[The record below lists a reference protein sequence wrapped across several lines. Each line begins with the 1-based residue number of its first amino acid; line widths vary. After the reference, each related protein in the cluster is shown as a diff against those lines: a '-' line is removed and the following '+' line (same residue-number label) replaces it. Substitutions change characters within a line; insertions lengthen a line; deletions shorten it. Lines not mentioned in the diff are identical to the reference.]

1 MRLGVVGID
10 HFHTTG
16 WVESFEHFADE
27 IEIVA
32 LYDPDPEIGRTRAP
46 RFHDPSLSPT
56 LPPRIRNLPFY
67 TDLGLMLAAE
77 RLDLAL
83 VTLSPRDGPA
93 AIEQLAGAGVH
104 MLVDKPVAKSA
115 AEARRAFAAARKA
128 GVKATVGLGKRVS
141 LGWLDAKGM
150 IESGR
155 LGRILSAEAIF
166 VTSSVAVRD
175 PENHLFDASRSGH
188 GILHWLG
195 VHDVDA
201 LMWMTGEQIVEVQAM
216 TANVLG
222 APIAVEDAIS
232 IAFRFSGGGLG
243 TIHFVNAFP
252 RPASDGY
259 LAFRGEKGSVKIS
272 SDGDLT
278 WIGPG
283 TRENP
288 VLTEER
294 HYTVAN
300 VGGYGATALVEIA
313 DLLAAIREDRDPLIT
328 GEDLVRALEVIDA
341 AYESAA
347 TARRVTIPWSQS

>member
-16 WVESFEHFADE
+16 WVDSLEHFADE

-32 LYDPDPEIGRTRAP
+32 LYDPDPEIGRTLAP
-46 RFHDPSLSPT
+46 RFHDPTLSPR
-56 LPPRIRNLPFY
+56 LAPRFRELPFY
-67 TDLGLMLAAE
+67 TDLGAMLAAE
-77 RLDLAL
+77 HLDLAL
-83 VTLSPRDGPA
+83 VTLSPRDAPA
-93 AIEQLAGAGVH
+93 AIERLAAAGVH
-104 MLVDKPVAKSA
+104 MLVDKPVAKTA
-115 AEARRAFAAARKA
+115 DEARRAFAAARKA
-128 GVKATVGLGKRVS
+128 GVKVTVGLGKRVS

-166 VTSSVAVRD
+166 TTSSVAVRD

-201 LMWMTGEQIVEVQAM
+201 LMWMTGERIVEVQAM

-222 APIAVEDAIS
+222 APIEVEDAVS

-243 TIHFVNAFP
+243 TLHFVNAFP

-278 WIGPG
+278 WLGPG
-283 TRENP
+283 SREDP

-294 HYTVAN
+294 HYTVAD
-300 VGGYGATALVEIA
+300 VGGYGATALVEIS
-313 DLLAAIREDRDPLIT
+313 DLLAAIREDRDPLVT

-347 TARRVTIPWSQS
+347 TGRRVTIAHG